1 MVSPLHTDDGIVIL
15 FVGPSGAGK
24 DTLSEK
30 LMGKDPRVKFMVTAT
45 TRDPRPNEVDGV
57 NYYFLTKEDFEKKL
71 DQDDFLEWNR
81 YHGNY
86 YGALKEE
93 VHKKLQAGLDPHTD
107 ITWSGA
113 RAMRDYLKERV
124 VTFLILPP
132 SLEELD
138 NRMTKRRQST
148 GEDSENHKIRT
159 QKIRED
165 MMHWHKKDY
174 VFTNEDMT
182 GSQLIDYDYVIIND
196 DLDTA
201 LYDIQC
207 AIHAERLKRRV

>member
-1 MVSPLHTDDGIVIL
+1 MKAPLHTDDGIVIL

-24 DTLSEK
+24 DTLSGM
-30 LMGKDPRVKFMVTAT
+30 LMGSDERVKFMVTAT
-45 TRDPRPNEVDGV
+45 TREPREGEEDGV
-57 NYYFLTKEDFEKKL
+57 SYYFISKEDFEEKL
-71 DQDDFLEWNR
+71 DNDELLEWSR
-81 YHGNY
+81 HYGNY

-93 VHKKLQAGLDPHTD
+93 VHKKLQAGFDPHTD

-113 RAMRDYLKERV
+113 RTIRDYLKERV

-138 NRMTKRRQST
+138 RRMDNRRQTT
-148 GEDSENHKIRT
+148 GEASDNQKMRM

-165 MMHWHKKDY
+165 MMHWHDKDY
-174 VFTNEDMT
+174 VFINEDMS
-182 GSQLIDYDYVIIND
+182 GSSLADYDYVIIND
-196 DLDTA
+196 NLDEA
-201 LYDIQC
+201 LYDIKC